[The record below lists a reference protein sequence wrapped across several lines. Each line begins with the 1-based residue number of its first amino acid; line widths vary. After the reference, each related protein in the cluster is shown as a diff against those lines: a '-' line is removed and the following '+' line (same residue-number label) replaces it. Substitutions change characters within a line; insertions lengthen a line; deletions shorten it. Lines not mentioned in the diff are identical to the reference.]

1 MFSFGKDSSSKTKS
15 SSSASSKPAPWEAGD
30 PFLRNFYKWA
40 EAAGMREPEYYP
52 YNAVAGTND
61 FLGSGE
67 LETKDSAWKSKAIA
81 NDAATYWGNMAAGE
95 DISKNPYLQNLQ
107 KAMGASMNAAFG
119 AQSNQM
125 KSQFS
130 AASGDLN
137 TSLKNMYQGHQAY
150 QDVAQRRLQEELLQS
165 TLPRLT
171 ARAVGAGNLGGSRG
185 QLAQGRAVGDVGKA
199 LADYMIQHESEY
211 GQTGRSGAQ
220 ALSSLGG
227 QQAAA
232 ISGLG
237 GQQAAALGQASS
249 QLNYDAWN
257 KMKSNQL
264 AALQIAPSV
273 QGMQAVAPQMLMN
286 VGDYKR
292 KMEQEQLTG
301 DKERWDYYQNYP
313 ANMASLM
320 ASWYNSTI
328 PFGSNT
334 TQTSNSSSKSG
345 GGFSFGFGM

>member
-1 MFSFGKDSSSKTKS
+1 
-15 SSSASSKPAPWEAGD
+15 
-30 PFLRNFYKWA
+30 
-40 EAAGMREPEYYP
+40 
-52 YNAVAGTND
+52 
-61 FLGSGE
+61 
-67 LETKDSAWKSKAIA
+67 
-81 NDAATYWGNMAAGE
+81 
-95 DISKNPYLQNLQ
+95 
-107 KAMGASMNAAFG
+107 
-119 AQSNQM
+119 
-125 KSQFS
+125 
-130 AASGDLN
+130 
-137 TSLKNMYQGHQAY
+137 MYQGHQAY
-150 QDVAQRRLQEELLQS
+150 QDVAQRRLQDDLLQS
-165 TLPRLT
+165 VLPRLT

-264 AALQIAPSV
+264 AALQAAPSI
-273 QGMQAVAPQMLMN
+273 QNMHTVAPQMLMN
-286 VGDYKR
+286 IGDYKR
-292 KMEQEQLTG
+292 KMEQEQITG

-334 TQTSNSSSKSG
+334 TQTSNTTSKSG
-345 GGFSFGFGM
+345 GGFTFGFG